1 MEEKIETI
9 RKKIEGPLHKLGIIV
24 DEIVYESENGY
35 NFLKITLD
43 KVNGLDMETIVEAT
57 NLVNPIVD
65 ELDIIDEEY
74 ILDISSKER
83 GN

>member
-1 MEEKIETI
+1 MQEKLERINNATTKPLEE
-9 RKKIEGPLHKLGIIV
+9 LSIIV
-24 DEIVYESENGY
+24 DDIVYESENGY

-43 KVNGLDMETIVEAT
+43 KVNGLDIDAVVEAT
-57 NLVNPIVD
+57 NVINPIID
-65 ELDIIDEEY
+65 ELDLIDEEY